1 MLNEKEKTRWQK
13 IAVIKIQRKWILKHK
28 DFSYTMEDSGKSSLS
43 QWTASNEGKKIPR
56 SLCIFEMTYG
66 CEILRQRMR
75 QSNFSMPTW
84 KTLNWT
90 DLQQWHLVNVLS
102 KKLLVQFHLR
112 SSIMHDWSPVWG
124 EFWCMARI
132 IFLNM
137 SIYWQNAHVS
147 EHDAINSMSKG
158 LKLLTSVELQHR
170 VKFKGNWIFH
180 LMISIWNSTK
190 TGFKTK
196 AGGGT
201 APRSAVKKVLTT
213 MPSISETSS

>member
-1 MLNEKEKTRWQK
+1 MTTFHGSCWCSCWM
-13 IAVIKIQRKWILKHK
+13 RKKKADDKKSHDK
-28 DFSYTMEDSGKSSLS
+28 DTKKMNFETQEFSYTMEDSWKSSLW
-43 QWTASNEGKKIPR
+43 QWTANNEGEKIPR

-90 DLQQWHLVNVLS
+90 DLHHWHLVNVLS

-124 EFWCMARI
+124 EFWFMARN
-132 IFLNM
+132 IFLDM

-147 EHDAINSMSKG
+147 EHDTINSMSKG

-170 VKFKGNWIFH
+170 VKFKGNWVVHLTIF
-180 LMISIWNSTK
+180 
-190 TGFKTK
+190 GK

-201 APRSAVKKVLTT
+201 ASRSAGKKVLTT
-213 MPSISETSS
+213 GPSISETSG